1 MKRTDTSVDEFLR
14 SFEEPRAS
22 DLAEL
27 DALIHAELFGCERV
41 LWEGVFWGGTE
52 QRIIGYGT
60 LLQPRPRGK
69 QVEWMLIGLA
79 AQKQHLSVY
88 VNAVESG
95 EYLVRNRA
103 ATLGNVK
110 VGASAL
116 TFKKLEDLDLD
127 AFRSLLRRALELSH
141 KPA

>member
-14 SFEEPRAS
+14 SLEEPRAS

-103 ATLGNVK
+103 AT
-110 VGASAL
+110 
-116 TFKKLEDLDLD
+116 
-127 AFRSLLRRALELSH
+127 FRSLLRRALELSH